1 MRPKLINAGYNG
13 GLNSASSARLDGAGV
28 QKLIMLVVVC
38 ALSAFLFYPAVGFF
52 GFNYSA
58 GDVAVMDVKSPVG
71 VASQEFNIKKGE
83 IIVRD
88 GQIITGS
95 EVRKFEAVSAAMKD
109 RGSILPVAGFFVF
122 TCALIVSA
130 YLFASGNI
138 RKFASS
144 PKDLLLMSL
153 VYVMIVFFLR
163 FSDFAAVVMKAIA
176 PGIPSAVYIYVIP
189 VAVGPMLVRLVLN
202 SETALVF
209 AGVVSV
215 IVGFLTGGLDLAAY
229 SLVGGV
235 TAALGVKHCTHRGK
249 VLKAGLMLGF
259 ANCVVLLSMSAIK
272 GGGIYGGIIPYGGI
286 TLSGGVFF
294 TIFAGLLNGFITAVL
309 AVGLAPVLET
319 AFRYTTDIKL
329 LELSRMDHPLMKA
342 LAVKAPGTYHHS
354 IVIGT
359 LVEAAAEGI
368 NANPLLARVGAYYHD
383 VGKSK
388 DPQYF
393 VENSRDENR
402 HDLITPV
409 MSADIILSH
418 VKEGV
423 ELAKKHR
430 LGAEIIAIIEQHHGT
445 SLVTFFYE
453 KAKTNGAE
461 PSGVREMDYRYP
473 GPKPQTRE
481 AGLVMLAD
489 AIEASSRTLKN
500 PTPETLLLH
509 TRKMVNRAF
518 TDGQLD
524 ECELTLKDLHGIT
537 SSFTRALA
545 GIYHGRIEYPEPEI
559 LNNEKT
565 KGVDPSRLRRK
576 GA

>member
-1 MRPKLINAGYNG
+1 MRTEEMNG
-13 GLNSASSARLDGAGV
+13 GHNEGLNRAAGARLDAAGV
-28 QKLIMLVVVC
+28 QKLIMLTVVC
-38 ALSAFLFYPAVGFF
+38 ALSAFFFYPAAAFF
-52 GFNYSA
+52 GFNYRA

-71 VASQEFNIKKGE
+71 VVSGEINVKKGE

-88 GQIITGS
+88 GQIIT
-95 EVRKFEAVSAAMKD
+95 ETEIRKFEAVEAAMKEG
-109 RGSILPVAGFFVF
+109 GSISSIAGFFVF
-122 TCALIVSA
+122 TGVLIVSA
-130 YLFASGNI
+130 YLFASSNI
-138 RKFASS
+138 RKFAAS

-153 VYVMIVFFLR
+153 VYVMLVFFLR

-176 PGIPSAVYIYVIP
+176 PGIPASVYIYVIP

-215 IVGFLTGGLDLAAY
+215 IAGFLAGGLPLAAY
-229 SLVGGV
+229 SLVGGA

-249 VLKAGLMLGF
+249 ALKAGLMLGG
-259 ANCVVLLSMSAIK
+259 ANCVALLSMSAIK
-272 GGGIYGGIIPYGGI
+272 GGAIYGGMTP
-286 TLSGGVFF
+286 LANPFF
-294 TIFAGLLNGFITAVL
+294 MILAGLLNGAITAVL
-309 AVGLAPVLET
+309 AIGLAPALET

-329 LELSRMDHPLMKA
+329 LELSRMDHPLMKE
-342 LAVKAPGTYHHS
+342 LAVNAPGTYHHS
-354 IVIGT
+354 IVMGT

-383 VGKSK
+383 IGKNK

-393 VENSRDENR
+393 VENSGAENR

-418 VKEGV
+418 VKKGV
-423 ELAKKHR
+423 ELAREYR
-430 LGAEIIAIIEQHHGT
+430 LGAEIGDIIEQHHGT
-445 SLVTFFYE
+445 SLVGFFYE
-453 KAKTNGAE
+453 KAKTNGGE
-461 PSGVREMDYRYP
+461 GSGVREMDYRYP

-500 PTPETLLLH
+500 PTPEALLLH

-518 TDGQLD
+518 SDGQLD
-524 ECELTLKDLHGIT
+524 ECELTLKDLHVIT
-537 SSFTRALA
+537 DRFTRALA
-545 GIYHGRIEYPEPEI
+545 GIYHGRIEYPEPE
-559 LNNEKT
+559 LLKDEKT
-565 KGVDPSRLRRK
+565 DGEHPRRFRRK